1 MSDTA
6 MLSDREAFSTST
18 ETSEAN
24 GTDNL
29 DANGKSSPPL
39 MEQAKQQAHKV
50 VEQTQQKAG
59 EVMVQARDKTKSW
72 IEQQMEST
80 AENLGGVAVAVRQ
93 TSQHLREQGQ
103 EPYSKF
109 ADFSEGAAEVVEKAS
124 DYLREAKVDEMVGEV
139 ERFARR
145 QPTLF
150 LGIAVAVGFLAV
162 RFLKSS
168 GRMDEGAQIG
178 YNTDRQLPVVVTTE
192 DTGVNRDY
200 GTAYTTD

>member
-1 MSDTA
+1 
-6 MLSDREAFSTST
+6 
-18 ETSEAN
+18 
-24 GTDNL
+24 
-29 DANGKSSPPL
+29 
-39 MEQAKQQAHKV
+39 
-50 VEQTQQKAG
+50 
-59 EVMVQARDKTKSW
+59 
-72 IEQQMEST
+72 
-80 AENLGGVAVAVRQ
+80 
-93 TSQHLREQGQ
+93 
-103 EPYSKF
+103 
-109 ADFSEGAAEVVEKAS
+109 
-124 DYLREAKVDEMVGEV
+124 MVGEV